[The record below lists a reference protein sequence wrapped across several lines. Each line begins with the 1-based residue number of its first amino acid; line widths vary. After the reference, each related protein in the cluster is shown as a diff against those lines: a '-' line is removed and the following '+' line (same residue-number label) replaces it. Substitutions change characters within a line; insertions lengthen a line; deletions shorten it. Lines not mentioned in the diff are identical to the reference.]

1 MLTISNITKTFNLGS
16 VNEKLALDGVTLHLK
31 AGDFVTIIGS
41 NGAGKSS
48 LMNVISGVLTLDQGS
63 IIIDNEDVTF
73 LPEHRR
79 AKDIGRVFQDPM
91 MGTAANMTIE
101 ENLVLALKRGQKR
114 FFKKAIT
121 YKEREVFREKL
132 KFLELGLE
140 KNLQQKA
147 GLLSGGQRQALTLI
161 MASLMNPK
169 LMLLDE
175 HTASLD
181 PKTGN
186 KVMEVTEEIIKSNK
200 LTTLMITHDLQQ
212 ALCVGNRTIMMH
224 EGKIVADLKGE
235 ERKKATVATLLG
247 LFEKNSGRGLL
258 SDRML
263 LV

>member
-121 YKEREVFREKL
+121 NKEREIFREKL

>member
-1 MLTISNITKTFNLGS
+1 
-16 VNEKLALDGVTLHLK
+16 
-31 AGDFVTIIGS
+31 
-41 NGAGKSS
+41 
-48 LMNVISGVLTLDQGS
+48 
-63 IIIDNEDVTF
+63 
-73 LPEHRR
+73 
-79 AKDIGRVFQDPM
+79 
-91 MGTAANMTIE
+91 
-101 ENLVLALKRGQKR
+101 
-114 FFKKAIT
+114 
-121 YKEREVFREKL
+121 
-132 KFLELGLE
+132 
-140 KNLQQKA
+140 
-147 GLLSGGQRQALTLI
+147 
-161 MASLMNPK
+161 MNPK

>member
-147 GLLSGGQRQALTLI
+147 GLLEEDSARPL
-161 MASLMNPK
+161 P
-169 LMLLDE
+169 LLW
-175 HTASLD
+175 
-181 PKTGN
+181 
-186 KVMEVTEEIIKSNK
+186 
-200 LTTLMITHDLQQ
+200 
-212 ALCVGNRTIMMH
+212 
-224 EGKIVADLKGE
+224 
-235 ERKKATVATLLG
+235 
-247 LFEKNSGRGLL
+247 
-258 SDRML
+258 

>member
-1 MLTISNITKTFNLGS
+1 MLTISNITKSFNLGS

-31 AGDFVTIIGS
+31 AGDFVTVIGS

-63 IIIDNEDVTF
+63 IIINNDDVTF

-79 AKDIGRVFQDPM
+79 AKEIGRVFQDPM
-91 MGTAANMTIE
+91 MGTASNMTIE

-121 YKEREVFREKL
+121 NKEREIFREKL

-140 KNLQQKA
+140 NNLQQKA

-186 KVMEVTEEIIKSNK
+186 KVMEVTEEIIRSNK

-263 LV
+263 LM